1 MPLPFEG
8 VREQLLRAGI
18 APRHAG
24 RYVTELR
31 EHLADLT
38 ERQRASGLD
47 AAQAAAR
54 ALALVGTDAELA
66 QAMIAKDPPRSL
78 AARAPWLVFT
88 VSPVVLWAA
97 LIWTIDSSMI
107 RLLWPVGPLT
117 DAARRESYLGLIEVA
132 GFAANYLLGALL
144 AAGCITVALR
154 QRLQSPAVW
163 VGLGLVAL
171 LSGLLGFHMNA
182 MSYSGVG
189 LIYVD
194 GRVNTAATF
203 AVAGLRAAVLFG
215 FAAVAYRTLRMRA
228 VPVAA

>member
-18 APRHAG
+18 APRHAS

-54 ALALVGTDAELA
+54 AMALVGTDADLA
-66 QAMIAKDPPRSL
+66 QAMIAKDPRRSL

-132 GFAANYLLGALL
+132 GFSANYLLGPLL

-154 QRLQSPAVW
+154 QRLRSPAVW
-163 VGLGLVAL
+163 VGLALVAL

-182 MSYSGVG
+182 MSYSAVG

-194 GRVNTAATF
+194 GRVSPAATF

-215 FAAVAYRTLRMRA
+215 FAAVVYRTLRMRA